1 MSNNVISGINLNVI
15 TKKLVSNRYLLTNIL
30 PILSENSRLKI
41 PLVTLF
47 TYNVFNFQ
55 ITEHNQSK
63 NHRHYYY
70 YICIQKYLLQVIK
83 MNY

>member
-30 PILSENSRLKI
+30 PILSENSLLKI
-41 PLVTLF
+41 PLVI

-63 NHRHYYY
+63 NHKHYYY
-70 YICIQKYLLQVIK
+70 YICI
-83 MNY
+83 